1 MTYLSCYED
10 ATRVVGVDGR
20 GVCLFGDEA
29 IVLNLMMIDDAPSLN
44 IEGVVKPGC
53 CMGSCRRGECP
64 IKPQL
69 DIEVD

>member
-1 MTYLSCYED
+1 MTNLSCYED

-29 IVLNLMMIDDAPSLN
+29 AVFYLMMIDNASSLN
-44 IEGVVKPGC
+44 IEGVVKSGN
-53 CMGSCRRGECP
+53 CMGSCRRGQCP